1 MKKIYLFYISLCF
14 VEFILLVL
22 NIYAFLSVLIIFV
35 INLLFYFIYIKRNEE
50 RRNKLDRFYDL
61 VNRLFLAFK
70 ADKNIISAFEFA
82 KEALLEEE
90 IKKVDLFINIDEK
103 VSCLVKIYPFR
114 PIVILN
120 EILNSSISKSYRLNS
135 LERLK
140 KYILYLKGKD
150 NNFEFKN
157 IFNYILQMNCLLIV
171 IKFIIN
177 LKNNSFI
184 DCFNVIIYLIESIII
199 IYYLIDFY
207 KIPNDYKNLFMNI

>member
-22 NIYAFLSVLIIFV
+22 DIYAFFSVLIIFV

-103 VSCLVKIYPFR
+103 VSYLVKIYPFR

-135 LERLK
+135 LEWLK

-157 IFNYILQMNCLLIV
+157 ILNYILQMNCLLIV

-177 LKNNSFI
+177 LKNN
-184 DCFNVIIYLIESIII
+184 L
-199 IYYLIDFY
+199 
-207 KIPNDYKNLFMNI
+207 

>member
-135 LERLK
+135 LEWLK

-157 IFNYILQMNCLLIV
+157 ILNYII
-171 IKFIIN
+171 
-177 LKNNSFI
+177 
-184 DCFNVIIYLIESIII
+184 
-199 IYYLIDFY
+199 
-207 KIPNDYKNLFMNI
+207 